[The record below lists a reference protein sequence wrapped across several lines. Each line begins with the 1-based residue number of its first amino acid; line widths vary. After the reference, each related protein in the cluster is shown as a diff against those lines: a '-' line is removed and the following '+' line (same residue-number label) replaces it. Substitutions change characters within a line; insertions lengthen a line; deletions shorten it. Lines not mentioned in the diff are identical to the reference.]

1 MAPGAYA
8 FAPELELAVFLVI
21 GLLGGAHCLGMCGP
35 LVTVYAGRLDD
46 GGAITFG
53 EVRQH
58 FLFNAGRTAT
68 YALVGAS
75 MGAVGSVLY
84 DAAAV
89 ARIANGVRGV
99 TGILVGAA
107 VVATGASYVRGG
119 AAGPLARF
127 EGAGIA
133 GGLTDRVD
141 DWVEGLRILC
151 LGALHAALPCPLLFP
166 AYLYALARGDPVEGA
181 LVLGALGV
189 GTFPP
194 LFVYG
199 TVVNAAPRR
208 WLERVHRGLGVA
220 FLVLGY
226 LPLSHG
232 LVLLGVP
239 APVPPVH
246 DLIYQPLDAIV
257 DAGRYCLPG

>member
-1 MAPGAYA
+1 MSPGAYA

-35 LVTVYAGRLDD
+35 LVTVYAGRLGAD
-46 GGAITFG
+46 GAITFG
-53 EVRQH
+53 ELRQH

-68 YALVGAS
+68 YALVGAL
-75 MGAVGSVLY
+75 MGGLGSVLY

-89 ARIANGVRGV
+89 ARVANGVRAV
-99 TGILVGAA
+99 TGVLVGAA

-119 AAGPLARF
+119 AGGPLARL
-127 EGAGIA
+127 EGSGLAA
-133 GGLTDRVD
+133 GLTARVD
-141 DWVEGLRILC
+141 DWVEGPRILG

-166 AYLYALARGDPVEGA
+166 AYLYALARGAPVEGA
-181 LVLGALGV
+181 LALGALGV
-189 GTFPP
+189 GTFPS

-208 WLERVHRGLGVA
+208 WLDRVHRGLGVA
-220 FLVLGY
+220 FLALGY

-239 APVPPVH
+239 APLPPVH
-246 DLIYQPLDAIV
+246 DVIYQPLDAIV
-257 DAGRYCLPG
+257 EAGRYCLPG